1 MSIAINI
8 LKTILI
14 RLALKYGAE
23 LLFNILIE
31 ALKKASKST
40 DTTIDDDV
48 VAVIEKEKEFIVKT
62 INGGKK

>member
-23 LLFNILIE
+23 LLFKILIE

-62 INGGKK
+62 INGGK